1 MASRKLARDL
11 FLSKHLLFRHQLL
24 MSQQVSSRRTRLPA
38 VPPNGYSFR
47 REFGVLNEFSKKIK
61 GEVERNQDFQQSIK
75 EIKEKAEGLKGV
87 KEDLK
92 VRTKQTTEQLYKH
105 VDGVWTEA
113 EAKAKKVYADVE
125 EKISAAKEEVKESFG
140 VGKQEP
146 TGQNGTSAS
155 HSTNGKAGS
164 KTASGEE
171 KQQGQQQSESS
182 DNAQR
187 LFSKVK
193 FGASSISPKVSL
205 AFHKLKE
212 AKPVDLVKKGIDIVK
227 EELKGNPNRRK
238 HLEYDASSAATSPNT
253 ERSSR
258 TDIVVLPSKQSPW
271 SKKWEA
277 FKNKM
282 RGHPVFKRVSGF
294 SEPVIGKSQEIAED
308 MRERWETS
316 DHPVVHKIQDIS
328 ETVLGES
335 DAAMSFKEIRRRD
348 PTFSL
353 PEFVAEVQEVV
364 KPVLNA
370 YFKGDIEVLK
380 KYCSSHVM
388 ERCKAEHK
396 AFESQGIFFDN
407 KILHISEV
415 EVRETKMMGDTPI
428 IIIAFQTQQVYCVRD
443 RLGSITEGGQDTI
456 HTVYYAWAMQQLD
469 PEEVGEG
476 APYSIWKLR
485 EMQQLGVRAL
495 I

>member
-407 KILHISEV
+407 K
-415 EVRETKMMGDTPI
+415 
-428 IIIAFQTQQVYCVRD
+428 FQTQQVYCVRD